1 MTGASC
7 TTTHLPVRRTE
18 AKIVPVSSGD
28 SDRRSMT
35 SSECPSSAAATAA
48 CAQVLTIGP

>member
-7 TTTHLPVRRTE
+7 TTTHRPVLRTE
-18 AKIVPVSSGD
+18 AKIVAESSGD

-35 SSECPSSAAATAA
+35 SIDLPSARAAAAA
-48 CAQVLTIGP
+48 STHVLTIGP